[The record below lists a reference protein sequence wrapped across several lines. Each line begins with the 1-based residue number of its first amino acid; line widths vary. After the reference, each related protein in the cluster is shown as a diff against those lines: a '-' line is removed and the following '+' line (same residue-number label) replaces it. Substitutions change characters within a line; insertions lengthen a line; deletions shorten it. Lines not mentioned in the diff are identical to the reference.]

1 MRKEFVKYFI
11 IGISA
16 FISDVGSL
24 YVLKEWVG
32 LTPTVAVIINQPAI
46 TYLVFYFNKRW
57 SFQAEGLTS
66 VQMVRF
72 YILAGFNYV
81 FSIIWIKV
89 MHDQLGVQYIIARTA
104 NIALAVTW
112 NFLLY
117 KYWVYRVA
125 YDQNMVEKKA
135 GNVAS

>member
-1 MRKEFVKYFI
+1 MRKEFAKYFI

-16 FISDVGSL
+16 FVGDVGSL
-24 YVLKEWVG
+24 YILKEWVG
-32 LTPTVAVIINQPAI
+32 LTPTAAVVINQPII
-46 TYLVFYFNKRW
+46 TLLVFYSNKRW
-57 SFQAEGLTS
+57 SFRAEGLTR
-66 VQMVRF
+66 VQMFRF
-72 YILAGFNYV
+72 YILAGFNYI

-89 MHDQLGVQYIIARTA
+89 MHDQLNIQYIIARTA

-117 KYWVYRVA
+117 KYWVYRVVSG
-125 YDQNMVEKKA
+125 QNQVQNQI